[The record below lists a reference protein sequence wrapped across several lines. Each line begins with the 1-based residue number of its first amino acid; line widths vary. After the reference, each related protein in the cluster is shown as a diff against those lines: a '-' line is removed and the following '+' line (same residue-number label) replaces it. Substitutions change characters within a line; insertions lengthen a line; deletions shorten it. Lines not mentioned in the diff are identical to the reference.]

1 MYIIL
6 FLLYIIPLICYFKGI
21 YHLEKDFYYGVRLQ
35 FRSSENLIS
44 FLNYLLE
51 NFILNLLFIVI
62 LTLALLLPIL
72 NFFIFSSLKMCFIK
86 NPYKAL

>member
-1 MYIIL
+1 MLDYN
-6 FLLYIIPLICYFKGI
+6 
-21 YHLEKDFYYGVRLQ
+21 LEAK
-35 FRSSENLIS
+35 NLIS

-86 NPYKAL
+86 NPYKDLKKLHRKLKEKICYLN